1 MKGDL
6 LQEISAMTRRHGTP
20 VTAACADED
29 CNTIITGDQKGYITI
44 WGVSDF
50 LQNTDSEEQ
59 GVIEQVVSWRAH
71 LSKIVS
77 LVFINHMKVIVSGSV
92 DGSVRVW
99 YAGESQCGHFMG
111 FFNQHR
117 SWNYPSVERSS
128 TPLLPYDI
136 TERPLR
142 QAKHVN
148 DRKTKQK
155 SFDYPLIFTD
165 TKWKPFRRSAYI
177 DHPVRKADP
186 VDKKFFNALEK
197 PHFYNDH
204 LQSCGYP
211 ERIKTPQMNT
221 TLPPSNSYLYAP
233 LPKTTRSTSPI
244 REVMKENQH
253 LRKRGSK
260 SQLNISLPVSGLS
273 DQKGD
278 FATHGSI

>member
-1 MKGDL
+1 MTQLCAKYMELFVYDTL
-6 LQEISAMTRRHGTP
+6 LR
-20 VTAACADED
+20 
-29 CNTIITGDQKGYITI
+29 
-44 WGVSDF
+44 
-50 LQNTDSEEQ
+50 
-59 GVIEQVVSWRAH
+59 
-71 LSKIVS
+71 
-77 LVFINHMKVIVSGSV
+77 
-92 DGSVRVW
+92 
-99 YAGESQCGHFMG
+99 
-111 FFNQHR
+111 
-117 SWNYPSVERSS
+117 
-128 TPLLPYDI
+128 
-136 TERPLR
+136 
-142 QAKHVN
+142 
-148 DRKTKQK
+148 
-155 SFDYPLIFTD
+155 
-165 TKWKPFRRSAYI
+165 WKPFRRSAYI
-177 DHPVRKADP
+177 DHPVRKTDP

-204 LQSCGYP
+204 LQSCKTGDMRLGAVFRALPVYRVGTP